1 MLIHASKVQKDKGTA
16 VLLIRVL
23 LVFVNPHVEQYLCKN
38 LQFMLFHAHLVSPSA
53 CISLKSD
60 NYGLADHYMDTC
72 PNKNKTEPWSNFMKH
87 SGYEKLLQ
95 NKKASKGWEYLLYVY
110 I

>member
-1 MLIHASKVQKDKGTA
+1 MLIHASKLQKDKGTA

-72 PNKNKTEPWSNFMKH
+72 PNKNKTEP
-87 SGYEKLLQ
+87 
-95 NKKASKGWEYLLYVY
+95 
-110 I
+110 